1 MARISGRIAATASK
15 LASSQDRRGE
25 TSGCPMPSA
34 RRSSRRCRRS
44 GATSPGR

>member
-25 TSGCPMPSA
+25 TSGCPDA
-34 RRSSRRCRRS
+34 EREAIIAALQAIRRNLT
-44 GATSPGR
+44 GA